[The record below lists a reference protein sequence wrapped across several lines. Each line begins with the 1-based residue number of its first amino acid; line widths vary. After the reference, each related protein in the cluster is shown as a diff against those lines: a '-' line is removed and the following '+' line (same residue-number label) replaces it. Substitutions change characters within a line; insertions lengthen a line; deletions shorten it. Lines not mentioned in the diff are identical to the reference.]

1 MNKKKLLFLALI
13 FSIGTMTAACSRYT
27 QEEVVEVTP
36 TPEPTPT
43 PEATPTPTV
52 SPNAQTTTYTS
63 ANKAVSITLPD
74 ATWSNRIDQEDMLSF
89 QSPESGDILI
99 LHGKGEEDM
108 SVAVFPNT
116 EDMAVTLEQASEMEP
131 GTDFEILNYSST
143 DVNGVGVY
151 SYTVHILNPEKGE
164 GYSYVVHKVF
174 AGENEYYEI
183 TGSVKQETALAG
195 IQDSISSFTIRGKSP
210 LKAAVKASKGGN
222 AGDGTSQ
229 GATGGSSELTSPSS
243 DEISQEAMSDTNL
256 SRTIYRNSDGH
267 PLVIQPDENGNWVDN
282 QGNIYEFYTDEDVYD
297 QNGVDYYYHG
307 EAADVYYMPVPEE

>member
-1 MNKKKLLFLALI
+1 MRSKRMLLLLGMMLAVG
-13 FSIGTMTAACSRYT
+13 SMTSACSRYK

-43 PEATPTPTV
+43 PEATPTPTI
-52 SPNAQTTTYTS
+52 SPDAQTTTYTS
-63 ANKAVSITLPD
+63 ANKAVSIELPD

-89 QSPESGDILI
+89 QSPDAGDILI

-116 EDMAVTLEQASEMEP
+116 EDMAITLEQASELEP
-131 GTDFEILNYSST
+131 GTDFEIMNYSST

-151 SYTVHILNPEKGE
+151 SYTVHMLHPEKSE
-164 GYSYVVHKVF
+164 GCVYVVHKIF
-174 AGENEYYEI
+174 AGSDEYYNL
-183 TGSVKQETALAG
+183 TGSVKQESALAA
-195 IQDSISSFTIRGKSP
+195 IQDSINTFKVRGKSS
-210 LKAAVKASKGGN
+210 LKAAVKSGGN
-222 AGDGTSQ
+222 GGNGEAASS
-229 GATGGSSELTSPSS
+229 GSSDLTSPSS

-267 PLVIQPDENGNWVDN
+267 PLVIQPDGNGNWVDN
-282 QGNIYEFYTDEDVYD
+282 QGNVYEFYTDEDVYD

-307 EAADVYYMPVPEE
+307 EAADVYYMPMPEE